1 MKQAEQ
7 EEQFLGLVETHKHI
21 IYKVCFMYAS
31 GDENISDMFQE
42 TVLNMWKAFPKFR
55 G

>member
-7 EEQFLGLVETHKHI
+7 EEQFLGLVDTRKHI
-21 IYKVCFMYAS
+21 IYKVCFIYAS

-42 TVLNMWKAFPKFR
+42 AVLNMWKAFPKFR